1 MRQSNSRRHDDDDD
15 DDDGHDNNDI
25 VVVIDGYDVYSSGVD
40 DYNVLIGYV
49 IRSLHPSSL
58 LTYD

>member
-1 MRQSNSRRHDDDDD
+1 MRQSNSRRHDDNNG
-15 DDDGHDNNDI
+15 DGHDNNDI

-49 IRSLHPSSL
+49 IRSLTPSIP
-58 LTYD
+58 LTYE